1 MKKEKAG
8 LTNPNLESKAVLLI
22 YPSQLSLNRF
32 VDLIADL
39 QIAFRAKK
47 VESGNVVSEN
57 EAIVFEMDDVVE
69 GAAIA
74 NKRFGV
80 EKVAL
85 ARKLPNANFEKI
97 SSEIAS
103 VGKLKV
109 LPQERFFVKVQIS
122 KDANVNYKPRDL
134 EFASTGDLIS
144 ALMSRSTNFRS
155 DTGVNNKIWYPL
167 PARNETEA
175 NRTLEVYVG
184 KRGAYVCIETDKG
197 LGGLPFGCQ
206 KEKVLCAF
214 YDALSGISC
223 VSMLKSGFLPEIVVL
238 YTNDESLRQNLK
250 MLGFVISKVQTRK
263 YSIKLAK
270 LNLPTSADVQ
280 SHSEMSIGETK
291 VGKGKERERE
301 GERGRGK
308 EREREEGIESIKAI
322 GEKAALEQLQKTGF
336 HKGILKRLAAIRI
349 LSQMN
354 EKNIVL
360 PFSTAVHS
368 LWLIESVFNQIIAQ
382 NKVPWMPLL
391 LPIQD
396 LHEIAEELGMNEYKP
411 LVSSSE
417 IINESKSCSTFTERD
432 HRRYSRVINK
442 IAEEAIK
449 DMKFL
454 SFEIGPN
461 YLHNILD
468 SI

>member
-1 MKKEKAG
+1 MDGGKHRINKKRAG
-8 LTNPNLESKAVLLI
+8 VTNGSSKSKTVLLI
-22 YPSQLSLNRF
+22 YPSHLSLSRLA
-32 VDLIADL
+32 DLIADL
-39 QIAFRAKK
+39 KLAFRAKK
-47 VESGNVVSEN
+47 VESENVISEN
-57 EAIVFEMDDVVE
+57 EVIVFEMDDVVE

-85 ARKLPNANFEKI
+85 ARKLPNANFEQV

-109 LPQERFFVKVQIS
+109 LPQEKFFVKVQIS

-144 ALMSRSTNFRS
+144 ALMSRPHFRS
-155 DTGVNNKIWYPL
+155 NTDVKHNGIWYPL
-167 PARNETEA
+167 PARNEIEA
-175 NRTLEVYVG
+175 DRTLDVYVG
-184 KRGAYVCIETDKG
+184 KREAYICIETDKG

-214 YDALSGISC
+214 YDSLSSISC

-238 YTNDESLRQNLK
+238 YTDDESLRQNLK
-250 MLGFVISKVQTRK
+250 MLGFVLSKAHTRN
-263 YSIKLAK
+263 YSIRLAK
-270 LNLPTSADVQ
+270 LNFPSSAKVQ
-280 SHSEMSIGETK
+280 PHSEISIGEREIEM
-291 VGKGKERERE
+291 ERERTRGE
-301 GERGRGK
+301 RLRRGERGSKESKGK
-308 EREREEGIESIKAI
+308 KAT
-322 GEKAALEQLQKTGF
+322 LEQPQKMGYYE
-336 HKGILKRLAAIRI
+336 GILKRLASIRI
-349 LSQMN
+349 LSQIN

-360 PFSTAVHS
+360 PFSTSVHP
-368 LWLIESVFNQIIAQ
+368 LWLIESVFKQIVAQ

-396 LHEIAEELGMNEYKP
+396 LHEIAGELGMNEYKP
-411 LVSSSE
+411 LVSTS
-417 IINESKSCSTFTERD
+417 IFNEAESGSTFTALD
-432 HRRYSRVINK
+432 HRRYSRILDKVAK
-442 IAEEAIK
+442 ESIK
-449 DMKFL
+449 DMKTV

>member
-1 MKKEKAG
+1 MDGGKYRINKKRAG
-8 LTNPNLESKAVLLI
+8 FTNRSSNSKAVLLI
-22 YPSQLSLNRF
+22 YPSQLSLSRHA
-32 VDLIADL
+32 DLIADL
-39 QIAFRAKK
+39 RLAFRAKK
-47 VESGNVVSEN
+47 VKPGNIISEN
-57 EAIVFEMDDVVE
+57 EVIVFEMDDVVE

-85 ARKLPNANFEKI
+85 ARKLPNANFEQV

-109 LPQERFFVKVQIS
+109 LPQEKFFVKVQIS
-122 KDANVNYKPRDL
+122 KDASVNYKPRDL

-144 ALMSRSTNFRS
+144 ALMSRSHFRS
-155 DTGVNNKIWYPL
+155 NINVKHNGIWYPL
-167 PARNETEA
+167 PARNEIEA
-175 NRTLEVYVG
+175 DRTLDVYIG
-184 KRGAYVCIETDKG
+184 KRAAYVCIETDTG

-214 YDALSGISC
+214 YDSLSCICC
-223 VSMLKSGFLPEIVVL
+223 VSMVKSGFLPEIVVL
-238 YTNDESLRQNLK
+238 YTDDASLRQNLK
-250 MLGFVISKVQTRK
+250 MLGFVLSKVHTRK
-263 YSIKLAK
+263 YSIRLAK
-270 LNLPTSADVQ
+270 LNFPTTGMQ
-280 SHSEMSIGETK
+280 SYSETSIGEREIEIERASARAREGK
-291 VGKGKERERE
+291 RGSREAKGK
-301 GERGRGK
+301 
-308 EREREEGIESIKAI
+308 KAT
-322 GEKAALEQLQKTGF
+322 LEQLQKMGYREE
-336 HKGILKRLAAIRI
+336 ILKRLASIRI

-360 PFSTAVHS
+360 PFSTSIHP

-411 LVSSSE
+411 LVQSS
-417 IINESKSCSTFTERD
+417 IFNEAESGSTFTILAY
-432 HRRYSRVINK
+432 RRYFRIIDKV
-442 IAEEAIK
+442 AEEAIK
-449 DMKFL
+449 NMKPV

-461 YLHNILD
+461 YLHDILD

>member
-1 MKKEKAG
+1 M
-8 LTNPNLESKAVLLI
+8 LI
-22 YPSQLSLNRF
+22 YPSQLSLSR
-32 VDLIADL
+32 LAELTADL
-39 QIAFRAKK
+39 KLAFASRAKK
-47 VESGNVVSEN
+47 VRSGNIISEN
-57 EAIVFEMDDVVE
+57 EVLVFEMDNVVE

-74 NKRFGV
+74 TKRFGV

-85 ARKLPNANFEKI
+85 ARKLPNANFEQI

-109 LPQERFFVKVQIS
+109 LPQEKFFVKVQIS
-122 KDANVNYKPRDL
+122 KDANVNYEPIDL

-144 ALMSRSTNFRS
+144 ALMSRSTQFRS
-155 DTGVNNKIWYPL
+155 NTGVKNNKIWYPL
-167 PARNETEA
+167 PARNEIEA
-175 NRTLEVYVG
+175 DRTLEVYVG
-184 KRGAYVCIETDKG
+184 KRASYVCIETDKG

-206 KEKVLCAF
+206 KEKVSCAF
-214 YDALSGISC
+214 YDALSAISC

-238 YTNDESLRQNLK
+238 YTDDESLRQNLK
-250 MLGFVISKVQTRK
+250 MLGFVISKVNTIK
-263 YSIKLAK
+263 YSIRLAK
-270 LNLPTSADVQ
+270 LNLPTAGMQ
-280 SHSEMSIGETK
+280 SNSESIGETK
-291 VGKGKERERE
+291 RTRKRQRQRERE
-301 GERGRGK
+301 KEIGIRRGRGS
-308 EREREEGIESIKAI
+308 RESKR
-322 GEKAALEQLQKTGF
+322 EKAGLEQLQKMGY
-336 HKGILKRLAAIRI
+336 HEGILKRLAATRI

-382 NKVPWMPLL
+382 NRIPWMPLL
-391 LPIQD
+391 LPIQGF
-396 LHEIAEELGMNEYKP
+396 HEIAEELGMNEFKP

-417 IINESKSCSTFTERD
+417 IINEAESGSTFTGLD
-432 HRRYSRVINK
+432 HRRYSGIIDKV
-442 IAEEAIK
+442 AEQAIK
-449 DMKFL
+449 DMKFV

>member
-1 MKKEKAG
+1 
-8 LTNPNLESKAVLLI
+8 LLI
-22 YPSQLSLNRF
+22 YPSQLSLSR
-32 VDLIADL
+32 LADL
-39 QIAFRAKK
+39 TADLKLAFASRAKK
-47 VESGNVVSEN
+47 VRYGNVISEN
-57 EAIVFEMDDVVE
+57 EALVFEMDDVVE

-74 NKRFGV
+74 TKRFGV
-80 EKVAL
+80 EKAAL
-85 ARKLPNANFEKI
+85 ARKLPSTNFEQI

-109 LPQERFFVKVQIS
+109 LPQEKFFVKVQIS
-122 KDANVNYKPRDL
+122 KDANVNYEPIDL

-144 ALMSRSTNFRS
+144 ALMSRSTQFRS
-155 DTGVNNKIWYPL
+155 NTGVNNKIWYPL
-167 PARNETEA
+167 PARNEIEA
-175 NRTLEVYVG
+175 DRTLEVYVG
-184 KRGAYVCIETDKG
+184 KRASYVCIETDKG

-214 YDALSGISC
+214 YDALSAISC

-238 YTNDESLRQNLK
+238 YTDDESLRQNLK
-250 MLGFVISKVQTRK
+250 MLGFVISKVNTRK
-263 YSIKLAK
+263 YSLRLAK
-270 LNLPTSADVQ
+270 LNLPTAGMQ
-280 SHSEMSIGETK
+280 SNSEISIGETK
-291 VGKGKERERE
+291 RKRKRQTQRQRERE
-301 GERGRGK
+301 KEIGIRRGSGS
-308 EREREEGIESIKAI
+308 REVK
-322 GEKAALEQLQKTGF
+322 GEKAGLEQLQKMGY
-336 HKGILKRLAAIRI
+336 HEGILKRLAAIRI

-368 LWLIESVFNQIIAQ
+368 LWLIESVFNQITAQ

-396 LHEIAEELGMNEYKP
+396 LDEIAEELGMNEFKP

-417 IINESKSCSTFTERD
+417 IINEAESGSTFTGLD
-432 HRRYSRVINK
+432 HRRYSRIIDKV
-442 IAEEAIK
+442 AEQAIK
-449 DMKFL
+449 DMKFV

>member
-1 MKKEKAG
+1 
-8 LTNPNLESKAVLLI
+8 LLI
-22 YPSQLSLNRF
+22 YPSQLSLSR
-32 VDLIADL
+32 LADL
-39 QIAFRAKK
+39 TADLKLAFASRAKK
-47 VESGNVVSEN
+47 VQSGNTSEN
-57 EAIVFEMDDVVE
+57 EVLVFEMDDVVE

-74 NKRFGV
+74 IKRFGV

-85 ARKLPNANFEKI
+85 ARKLPNANFEQI

-109 LPQERFFVKVQIS
+109 IPKEKFFVKVQIS
-122 KDANVNYKPRDL
+122 KDANVNFEPRDL

-144 ALMSRSTNFRS
+144 ALMSRSTQFRS
-155 DTGVNNKIWYPL
+155 NTGVKNNKIWYPL
-167 PARNETEA
+167 PARNEIEA
-175 NRTLEVYVG
+175 DRTLEVYVG
-184 KRGAYVCIETDKG
+184 KRSSYVCIETDKG

-206 KEKVLCAF
+206 KEKVLCAL
-214 YDALSGISC
+214 YDALSAISC

-238 YTNDESLRQNLK
+238 YTNDESLRHNLK
-250 MLGFVISKVQTRK
+250 MLGFVISKVNTRK
-263 YSIKLAK
+263 YSLRLAK
-270 LNLPTSADVQ
+270 LNLPTAGTQ
-280 SHSEMSIGETK
+280 SHSEISVGETK
-291 VGKGKERERE
+291 RKRERERE
-301 GERGRGK
+301 KEIGIRRGRGS
-308 EREREEGIESIKAI
+308 RESKR
-322 GEKAALEQLQKTGF
+322 EKAGQEQLQKMGY
-336 HKGILKRLAAIRI
+336 HEGILKRLTAIRI

-368 LWLIESVFNQIIAQ
+368 LWLIESVFNQITAQ

-396 LHEIAEELGMNEYKP
+396 LDEIAEELGMNEFKP

-417 IINESKSCSTFTERD
+417 IINEAGSGSTFTGLD
-432 HRRYSRVINK
+432 HRRYSRIIDKV
-442 IAEEAIK
+442 AEQAIK
-449 DMKFL
+449 DMKFV

-461 YLHNILD
+461 YLHDILD

>member
-1 MKKEKAG
+1 
-8 LTNPNLESKAVLLI
+8 LLV
-22 YPSQLSLNRF
+22 YPSQLSLSRLA
-32 VDLIADL
+32 DLIADL
-39 QIAFRAKK
+39 KLAFAFRAKK
-47 VESGNVVSEN
+47 VESGNIISEN
-57 EAIVFEMDDVVE
+57 EVLIFEMDDVVE

-74 NKRFGV
+74 TKRFGI

-85 ARKLPNANFEKI
+85 ARKLPNANFEQI

-109 LPQERFFVKVQIS
+109 LPQEKFLVKVQIS
-122 KDANVNYKPRDL
+122 KDANVNYEPRDL

-144 ALMSRSTNFRS
+144 ALMSRSTQFRS
-155 DTGVNNKIWYPL
+155 NTGIKKNEIWYPL
-167 PARNETEA
+167 PAKNEIEA
-175 NRTLEVYVG
+175 DRTLEVYVG
-184 KRGAYVCIETDKG
+184 KRAAYVCIETDKG

-214 YDALSGISC
+214 YDALSAISC
-223 VSMLKSGFLPEIVVL
+223 VSMLKSGFSPETVVL
-238 YTNDESLRQNLK
+238 YTDDESLRQNLK
-250 MLGFVISKVQTRK
+250 MLAFVISKVHTRK
-263 YSIKLAK
+263 YSLKLAK
-270 LNLPTSADVQ
+270 LNLPTSAEVQ
-280 SHSEMSIGETK
+280 SHSEISIRERK
-291 VGKGKERERE
+291 RKRERE
-301 GERGRGK
+301 IGIRRGR
-308 EREREEGIESIKAI
+308 ESREVK
-322 GEKAALEQLQKTGF
+322 GEKTALEQLQKMGY
-336 HKGILKRLAAIRI
+336 HEGILKRLAAVRI

-368 LWLIESVFNQIIAQ
+368 LWLIESVFNQITAQ

-396 LHEIAEELGMNEYKP
+396 LDDIAGELGMNEYKP

-417 IINESKSCSTFTERD
+417 IINEAESSSTFTGLD
-432 HRRYSRVINK
+432 YRRYSRIIDKV
-442 IAEEAIK
+442 AEQAIK
-449 DMKFL
+449 DMKFV
-454 SFEIGPN
+454 SFDIGPN